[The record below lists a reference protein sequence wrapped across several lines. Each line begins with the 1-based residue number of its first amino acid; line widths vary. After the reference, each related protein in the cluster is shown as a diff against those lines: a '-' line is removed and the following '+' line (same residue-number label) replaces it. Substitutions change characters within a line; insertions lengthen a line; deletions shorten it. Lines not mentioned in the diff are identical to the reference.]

1 MRPPVGTGH
10 LRQGGGGASGC
21 ARVAPVCEVISCR
34 MVSVWMRQLVC
45 IKPKCRTFMQPAG
58 RTCWRK
64 RRRNSRTSRRVVRGR
79 GLPGLREV
87 QVTMRSC
94 RPMMR
99 RLEMATLKTEGARD
113 VKEVAPW
120 GVAWLWTFHGVVQTC
135 GSICASCPVVRISRL
150 KRARESGDRARTG
163 TSKLV
168 LEGTQ
173 AARS

>member
-1 MRPPVGTGH
+1 AGVVAVHR
-10 LRQGGGGASGC
+10 GGS
-21 ARVAPVCEVISCR
+21 RVAPVCKMIICR
-34 MVSVWMRQLVC
+34 RMSVVMRQLAC
-45 IKPKCRTFMQPAG
+45 IQPKWRTFMQPAG

-64 RRRNSRTSRRVVRGR
+64 RRINAKTSRRVVRGR
-79 GLPGLREV
+79 VLPGVREV
-87 QVTMRSC
+87 KVTMRSC